1 MKRLLIIAALVAVA
15 FSANAQ
21 VFDFSNNNNRY
32 EFGLTLGQA
41 GSFTQ
46 YADFGMGLSAM
57 VWGGYIDF
65 IKSDAQHKYDNHV
78 SDTTWNDTEAFS
90 INLGY
95 QIPILRWLRVMPLVG
110 YSQTN
115 EGITDGS
122 TVNISSSE
130 NSGTMYHDYDVTPG
144 SRKHYFSYGAGL
156 SVQPL
161 RWFSIN
167 AVVTSKAIYGGISLN
182 FLAFAM

>member
-21 VFDFSNNNNRY
+21 VFDFSSNNNRY
-32 EFGLTLGQA
+32 EIGVSIGQA

-46 YADFGMGLSAM
+46 YANFAMGLSATI
-57 VWGGYIDF
+57 WGGYIDF
-65 IKSDAQHKYDNHV
+65 IKSDAQHKYDNHL
-78 SDTTWNDTEAFS
+78 SDTTWNDSEAFS

-95 QIPILRWLRVMPLVG
+95 QIPILKWLRVMPLLG

-122 TVNISSSE
+122 TINISSSE
-130 NSGTMYHDYDVTPG
+130 GSGTMYHDYDVTPG
-144 SRKHYFSYGAGL
+144 SRKHYVNYGVGL

-167 AVVTSKAIYGGISLN
+167 AVVSGNAIYGGVWLDIMG
-182 FLAFAM
+182 FVR